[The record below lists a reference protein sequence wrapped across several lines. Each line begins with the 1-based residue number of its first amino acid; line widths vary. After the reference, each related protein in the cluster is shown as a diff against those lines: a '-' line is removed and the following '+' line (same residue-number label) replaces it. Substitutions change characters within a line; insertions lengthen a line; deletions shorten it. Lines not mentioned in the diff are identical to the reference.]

1 MKKPKLKEVK
11 VSTAHAGQ
19 SLDSPGPCVS
29 CPWTQ
34 YRVMPPICTGQPSA
48 SLMRSQDMWTSMC
61 IWFKFTFLRLN
72 EVFHPGV
79 TTIHTS
85 STQTE
90 SFYCLQRA
98 SFRLPCYEAT
108 RTLGPEMPFVREAV
122 LLAVQKVWLDTQL
135 REHGI
140 PWPKAQIPKS
150 SGPFVYLRRSAHP
163 CILSF
168 TQPCPV
174 CSGLLNALLRA
185 QAPLL
190 IYLSCLEKEVWE
202 MIKGQLQPLLYSSAT
217 KAERWNQTV
226 LAPGWRIHFLGL
238 QQRQGP

>member
-1 MKKPKLKEVK
+1 MVVRAGWWIFFFFFLRDEETEAQRGK
-11 VSTAHAGQ
+11 VSAAHDGQ

-34 YRVMPPICTGQPSA
+34 YRAMPPICTGQPSA
-48 SLMRSQDMWTSMC
+48 SLMRSQDTWTSTRT
-61 IWFKFTFLRLN
+61 WFKLTFLRLN

-79 TTIHTS
+79 TATHTS

-122 LLAVQKVWLDTQL
+122 LLAVQKVWFTYGGV
-135 REHGI
+135 HT
-140 PWPKAQIPKS
+140 PAS
-150 SGPFVYLRRSAHP
+150 YLSHSLA
-163 CILSF
+163 LF
-168 TQPCPV
+168 G
-174 CSGLLNALLRA
+174 SGLLKALVRA

-202 MIKGQLQPLLYSSAT
+202 MTKGQL
-217 KAERWNQTV
+217 
-226 LAPGWRIHFLGL
+226 
-238 QQRQGP
+238 